1 MIGIKVPATARS
13 TLSKTD
19 QETLIMRSRDPRSW
33 MWAEAL
39 ELLQDAE
46 RLQRQFFQVGAL
58 KGAPCWEPPVDLYE
72 NGNEL
77 RLLVALPGVTP
88 QQLEVV
94 LAPSLIIVRG
104 ERSLPT
110 NSRRAAIHRLEIP
123 YGRFERR
130 VALPP
135 GQFELLD
142 RRLEHGCLV
151 LELRRLT

>member
-1 MIGIKVPATARS
+1 M
-13 TLSKTD
+13 
-19 QETLIMRSRDPRSW
+19 QSRDPRSW

-46 RLQRQFFQVGAL
+46 RLQRQFFQVGVL
-58 KGAPCWEPPVDLYE
+58 QGAPCWEPPVDLYE

-135 GQFELLD
+135 GQFELID

-151 LELRRLT
+151 LELHRLT

>member
-1 MIGIKVPATARS
+1 
-13 TLSKTD
+13 
-19 QETLIMRSRDPRSW
+19 

-58 KGAPCWEPPVDLYE
+58 HGAPCWEPPVDLYE
-72 NGNEL
+72 NGDEL

-104 ERSLPT
+104 ERPLPA

-123 YGRFERR
+123 YGQFERR
-130 VALPP
+130 IALPA
-135 GQFELLD
+135 GQFELVD
-142 RRLEHGCLV
+142 QRLEHGCLA

>member
-1 MIGIKVPATARS
+1 
-13 TLSKTD
+13 
-19 QETLIMRSRDPRSW
+19 

-58 KGAPCWEPPVDLYE
+58 QGAPCWEPPVDLYE
-72 NGNEL
+72 SGDEL

-88 QQLEVV
+88 EQIELV

-110 NSRRAAIHRLEIP
+110 NSRRASIHRLEIP

-135 GQFELLD
+135 GAFELID

>member
-1 MIGIKVPATARS
+1 
-13 TLSKTD
+13 
-19 QETLIMRSRDPRSW
+19 MRSRDPRSW

-46 RLQRQFFQVGAL
+46 RLQRQFFRVGVL
-58 KGAPCWEPPVDLYE
+58 QGAPCWEPPVDMYE
-72 NGNEL
+72 TGNEL

-104 ERSLPT
+104 ERALPT
-110 NSRRAAIHRLEIP
+110 NSRRAAIHRMEIP
-123 YGRFERR
+123 YGQFERR
-130 VALPP
+130 ITLPA
-135 GQFELLD
+135 GEFELIEQ
-142 RRLEHGCLV
+142 RLEHGCLV

>member
-1 MIGIKVPATARS
+1 
-13 TLSKTD
+13 
-19 QETLIMRSRDPRSW
+19 MRARDPRSW

-46 RLQRQFFQVGAL
+46 RLQRQFFRIGVAE
-58 KGAPCWEPPVDLYE
+58 GAPCWEPPVDLYE
-72 NGNEL
+72 NGGEL

-88 QQLEVV
+88 QQLEVA
-94 LAPSLIIVRG
+94 LAPGVIIVRG

-130 VALPP
+130 ISLPD
-135 GQFELLD
+135 GGFELVD
-142 RRLEHGCLV
+142 QRLEHGCLV
-151 LELRRLT
+151 LTLHRLT

>member
-1 MIGIKVPATARS
+1 
-13 TLSKTD
+13 
-19 QETLIMRSRDPRSW
+19 

-46 RLQRQFFQVGAL
+46 RLQRQFFQIGVIR
-58 KGAPCWEPPVDLYE
+58 GAPCWEPPVDLYE
-72 NGNEL
+72 DGNEL

-94 LAPSLIIVRG
+94 LAPGLIIVRG

-110 NSRRAAIHRLEIP
+110 NARRAAIHRLEIP
-123 YGRFERR
+123 YGQFERR

-135 GQFELLD
+135 GQFEPID
-142 RRLEHGCLV
+142 QRLEHGCLI
-151 LELRRLT
+151 LTLRRAA

>member
-1 MIGIKVPATARS
+1 
-13 TLSKTD
+13 
-19 QETLIMRSRDPRSW
+19 

-46 RLQRQFFQVGAL
+46 RLQRQFFRVGVHQ
-58 KGAPCWEPPVDLYE
+58 GAPCWEPPVDLYE
-72 NGNEL
+72 HENEL

-88 QQLEVV
+88 PQLEVV
-94 LAPSLIIVRG
+94 LAPGLIVVRG

-130 VALPP
+130 IALPA
-135 GQFELLD
+135 GGFELID
-142 RRLEHGCLV
+142 QRLEHGCLV
-151 LELRRLT
+151 LTMRRTA